1 MLLPSQR
8 RRTDF
13 FPSLIYYR
21 ANPDLVKA
29 YKKRRQDPKM
39 ANDEIY
45 HNVDEFVSTDALH
58 VHSDYDESIDEVN
71 IG

>member
-1 MLLPSQR
+1 
-8 RRTDF
+8 
-13 FPSLIYYR
+13 
-21 ANPDLVKA
+21 
-29 YKKRRQDPKM
+29 M

-71 IG
+71 HSTKPSIWTSKKSLPSDAASIVSTR